1 MSEHHR
7 RHVAHTDLSTLAAY
21 ITNGQ
26 LNLCNLFYRVHRRNQ
41 SPQRQKHRA
50 DMGRQHMALPHIGNK
65 TALSFMK
72 ANQHF
77 SFFSDKA
84 H

>member
-1 MSEHHR
+1 MSQHHR
-7 RHVAHTDLSTLAAY
+7 RYVAHADLGTVAAH

-26 LNLCNLFYRVHRRNQ
+26 LNLSNLFYRVHRRNQ

-50 DMGRQHMALPHIGNK
+50 DMGRQYVALLHIRNK

-77 SFFSDKA
+77 PFFSDKA